1 MKKFGFAPLLL
12 AIFLCLLL
20 PAAARDIG
28 SADALV
34 SLMNDP
40 AAWSGDWTLTADI
53 DLTGKTQS
61 PIGNYETPFTGSFD
75 GAGHT
80 VSGLHIAAGEAAG
93 LFGVTEGA
101 TVQNLTVV
109 GSAENTFAAETA
121 ETRVEG
127 RYPGT
132 GGIVGVALSGTTIKN
147 CTSRAAVKG
156 YGNVGGLCGVVYSFG
171 LATVRI
177 DGCRSE
183 AAVESLRGNAGGLI
197 GRIYTASVAF
207 PAVVV
212 SNSPIRRS
220 PRKTATASAASWAT
234 SAPRQGLSS
243 SKTVKTPAA
252 SPQRT
257 AARCL
262 PTTPS
267 RAASSGARS

>member
-20 PAAARDIG
+20 PAAAKDIG

-80 VSGLHIAAGEAAG
+80 VSGLNIAAGEAAG
-93 LFGVTEGA
+93 LFGVTESA
-101 TVQNLTVV
+101 SVRNLTVT
-109 GSAENTFAAETA
+109 GRAENTFAAETA

-132 GGIVGVALSGTTIKN
+132 GGLVGVALSGTTVEN
-147 CTSRAAVKG
+147 CTSRVSVKG
-156 YGNVGGLCGVVYSFG
+156 YGNVGGLVGVVYNFG
-171 LATVRI
+171 LASVRI

-183 AAVESLRGNAGGLI
+183 AAVESLRGNAGGLL
-197 GRIYTASVAF
+197 GRIYTASAAF

-212 SNSPIRRS
+212 SNSVN
-220 PRKTATASAASWAT
+220 TADQTLTA
-234 SAPRQGLSS
+234 
-243 SKTVKTPAA
+243 
-252 SPQRT
+252 
-257 AARCL
+257 
-262 PTTPS
+262 
-267 RAASSGARS
+267 